1 MCVCVCVCVCS
12 LVLAYTVCV
21 RACLF
26 AKVCVRP
33 RGMLEC
39 SRVLVF
45 VCRGATESEVRL
57 TFFFFRAGNFFL
69 FFFFFTTL
77 ANDTQRIS
85 LEATNVPVS
94 KLTRS
99 ATHVSNN
106 QATFQPLDS
115 GDPSTLRSLSLS
127 SLSSPSLLLL
137 LLSAACS
144 SERSEQLTKTLY
156 HKTLQFHSR
165 HSIKVR

>member
-1 MCVCVCVCVCS
+1 M
-12 LVLAYTVCV
+12 LACTVCV
-21 RACLF
+21 RLCLF
-26 AKVCVRP
+26 ANVCVRP
-33 RGMLEC
+33 LGMLEC
-39 SRVLVF
+39 SRILVF

-57 TFFFFRAGNFFL
+57 PFFFFGPAIS
-69 FFFFFTTL
+69 FFFFFFFFFLTTL

-127 SLSSPSLLLL
+127 LSLLSLLPLSSSSSSLQPVHR
-137 LLSAACS
+137 SAQS
-144 SERSEQLTKTLY
+144 SSLKHY
-156 HKTLQFHSR
+156 IIR
-165 HSIKVR
+165 HSSFTLATP